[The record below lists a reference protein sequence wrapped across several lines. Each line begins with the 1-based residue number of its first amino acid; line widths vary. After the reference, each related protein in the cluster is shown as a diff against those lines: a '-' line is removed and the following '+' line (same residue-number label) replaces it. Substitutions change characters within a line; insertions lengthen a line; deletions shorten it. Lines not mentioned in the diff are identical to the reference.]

1 MCWLRRSRA
10 NCTASAPRSNS
21 EVLWNAGWTPH
32 CEYPRDD
39 HALEAL
45 VAATWFDVL
54 DLSLSAAFRREHWL
68 PRLQKTISAARHAS
82 RNPALVVV
90 VGGRLFAEHLAVGA
104 EVGADAASPTAVQ
117 VDKAI
122 LGRLRKAS

>member
-1 MCWLRRSRA
+1 M
-10 NCTASAPRSNS
+10 
-21 EVLWNAGWTPH
+21 
-32 CEYPRDD
+32 
-39 HALEAL
+39 

-68 PRLQKTISAARHAS
+68 PRLRNTISAARHAS

-104 EVGADAASPTAVQ
+104 EVGADAASTTAVQ

-122 LGRLRKAS
+122 MGRLRKGS

>member
-1 MCWLRRSRA
+1 M
-10 NCTASAPRSNS
+10 ASALRSNS

-45 VAATWFDVL
+45 VEATWFDVL
-54 DLSLSAAFRREHWL
+54 DLSLSAAFRREQWL
-68 PRLQKTISAARHAS
+68 PRLQKTISAAREAS
-82 RNPALVVV
+82 QNPALVVV

-104 EVGADAASPTAVQ
+104 EVGADAASTTAVE
-117 VDKAI
+117 VAKAI
-122 LGRLRKAS
+122 MGRLRKAS

>member
-1 MCWLRRSRA
+1 M
-10 NCTASAPRSNS
+10 
-21 EVLWNAGWTPH
+21 WNAGWNPH

-39 HALEAL
+39 YALEAL

-54 DLSLSAAFRREHWL
+54 DLSLSAAFRRQQWL

-90 VGGRLFAEHLAVGA
+90 VGSRLFTEHLAVGA
-104 EVGADAASPTAVQ
+104 QVGADAVSTTAVQ

-122 LGRLRKAS
+122 MARLHEDS